1 VLPASNGNKGETVV
15 ESSRSSRNVP
25 ASKKAEKLKAVNNG
39 NKAVAVAVAMATST
53 STTSS
58 GGGGGNNP
66 SQQAVKQK

>member
-39 NKAVAVAVAMATST
+39 NKAVAVAMATST